1 MPGVNENL
9 RVAAIASPSMFGATD
24 RKRITMKTMDYD
36 AVIVGGGFAGV
47 TAARELTQRGVSV
60 LLLEARDRLG
70 GRTWTRPSELGKNLE
85 IGGTWVHW
93 TQPHI
98 WAEIARYD
106 LPLVSS
112 PVPERGLW
120 KVGDDIRTGPAD
132 RLFELLDPGMSR
144 SIDRAAE
151 LLPHPFKFAP
161 VSDELKALD
170 HISIADKIAELDLDE
185 EQRALVEGMWG
196 LNFNGYPT
204 NGAYTQALRWAALT
218 AGNWMLLFEACATYK
233 LEHGTK
239 SLLDA
244 IAAQSTA
251 DIRLNSQVA
260 RIENTDDGVL
270 VTSTDGS
277 TVTAREVIVTLPL
290 NILGSID
297 FEPELPQSITSVAT
311 EGQASTGAKVWARVK
326 GDIGRVAALGPTTC
340 PLNFFQFEYAVEG
353 DSLIVAFGS
362 DASRI
367 DVTDRNAVQDA
378 LREWIPDIEVL
389 AVDGYDWVADPLSGQ
404 TWPMLRPNQ
413 LDSVQTAA
421 ATAFGHVHLA
431 GSDYAEGW
439 AGFMDGAI
447 ESAMTVSNRV
457 SRALA

>member
-1 MPGVNENL
+1 MTT
-9 RVAAIASPSMFGATD
+9 F
-24 RKRITMKTMDYD
+24 DYD

-47 TAARELTQRGVSV
+47 TAARELTQRGASV

-70 GRTWTRPSELGKNLE
+70 GRTWTRPSDLGPNLE

-93 TQPHI
+93 TQPHV

-120 KVGDDIRTGPAD
+120 KVGDDIRTGPAE
-132 RLFELLDPGMSR
+132 RLFELLDTGMSQTV
-144 SIDRAAE
+144 DLAAD

-170 HISIADKIAELDLDE
+170 HISIADKIAEMDLDE
-185 EQRALVEGMWG
+185 EQGTLVEGMWG
-196 LNFNGYPT
+196 LNFSGYPT

-244 IAAQSTA
+244 IASQSTA
-251 DIRLNSQVA
+251 DVRLNSRVT
-260 RIENTDDGVL
+260 RIDHADDGVV
-270 VTSTDGS
+270 VTLTDGS
-277 TVTAREVIVTLPL
+277 TVTARESIVTLPL
-290 NILGSID
+290 NVLGTID
-297 FEPELPQSITSVAT
+297 FAPELPHAIASIAT
-311 EGQASTGAKVWARVK
+311 EGQASTGVKVWALVE
-326 GDIGRVAALGPTTC
+326 GDIGRVAALGPTSC
-340 PLNFFQFEYAVEG
+340 ALNFFQYEYTVGG
-353 DSLIVAFGS
+353 DSLIVAFGADS
-362 DASRI
+362 TRI
-367 DVTDRNAVQDA
+367 DVTDRAAVQDA

-389 AVDGYDWVADPLSGQ
+389 GVDGHDWVADPLSGQ

-413 LDSVQTAA
+413 LDGVQSAA
-421 ATAFGHVHLA
+421 ATAIGHVHLA

-439 AGFMDGAI
+439 AGFIDGAI
-447 ESAMTVSNRV
+447 ESAMRVSNRV
-457 SRALA
+457 LNALS